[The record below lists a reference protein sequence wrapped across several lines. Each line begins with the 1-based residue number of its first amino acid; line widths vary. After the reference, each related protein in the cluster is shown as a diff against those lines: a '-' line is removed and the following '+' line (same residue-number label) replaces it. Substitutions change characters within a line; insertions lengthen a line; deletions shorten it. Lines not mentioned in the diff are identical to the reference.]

1 MKQMKKEIKKRFLA
15 GIKFVIIV
23 GLLLLSL
30 SYAGFFNWAKTLRRT
45 NDTPTTIVAKTSTKK
60 IDIANSIASEMQ
72 NRKEALQKKLSYRED
87 GKEKIFYDVS
97 YGGDKDSTNPEDILG
112 TLEVPKVG
120 INMPI
125 FDGIGSTT
133 SSPNGDY
140 NRLFNAVTV
149 RAYQELGVSNFVI
162 ASHTYN
168 VKGSVSHS
176 KDWFTPLLT
185 DESGVVTDKI
195 SDLKLKKGD
204 EIFITENS
212 TGWKYTFRV
221 SKISFGEK
229 GNSENIVYKDVN
241 YDNLSAHIGEPMITL
256 QGCSGENDLLFVR
269 GTLEKIEDPQSG
281 ETYRP

>member
-1 MKQMKKEIKKRFLA
+1 MPPCAKPFPMFDTVLIAFISPSACSAIFWLPAASKSAESFAAIFPISSAASAVDVPNRFKRTSRGLRFSPFSAFLNT
-15 GIKFVIIV
+15 
-23 GLLLLSL
+23 SL
-30 SYAGFFNWAKTLRRT
+30 
-45 NDTPTTIVAKTSTKK
+45 
-60 IDIANSIASEMQ
+60 IAS
-72 NRKEALQKKLSYRED
+72 A
-87 GKEKIFYDVS
+87 
-97 YGGDKDSTNPEDILG
+97 
-112 TLEVPKVG
+112 
-120 INMPI
+120 
-125 FDGIGSTT
+125 

-149 RAYQELGVSNFVI
+149 RAYQELGVSNFVV

-168 VKGSVSHS
+168 VRGSVSHS

-241 YDNLSAHIGEPMITL
+241 YDKLSAHIGEPMITL

>member
-1 MKQMKKEIKKRFLA
+1 MLVSLI
-15 GIKFVIIV
+15 
-23 GLLLLSL
+23 GLKL
-30 SYAGFFNWAKTLRRT
+30 FEER
-45 NDTPTTIVAKTSTKK
+45 TIVAKTSTKK

-185 DESGVVTDKI
+185 NESGVVTDKI

-269 GTLEKIEDPQSG
+269 GALEKIEDPQSG
-281 ETYRP
+281 ETYKP